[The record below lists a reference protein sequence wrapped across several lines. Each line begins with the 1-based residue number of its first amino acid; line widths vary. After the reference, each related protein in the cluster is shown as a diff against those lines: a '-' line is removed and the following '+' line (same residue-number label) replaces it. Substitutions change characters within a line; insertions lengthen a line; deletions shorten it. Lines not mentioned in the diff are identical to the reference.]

1 MAMKAIKMADDFVKI
16 KNVLISC
23 YDKTGLKYFAA
34 GLVKINLEIKIFSS
48 SGTYR
53 ELEAVA
59 KNNLVDISSYTGAS
73 EMPGG
78 LVKTL
83 HPKIHAGILADLN
96 DDAQRKYL
104 KDNKI
109 EAFDMVAVN
118 LYPFEKAVKEG
129 KGFSHARNNIDIGG
143 VSLLEAASKNF
154 LRVTVVSSPDDYA
167 TALESIRK
175 NNGSTDIA
183 TRLKLAKKAIS
194 HLQHYLTEINN
205 YFKNLEAGDIK

>member
-1 MAMKAIKMADDFVKI
+1 MKINRAI
-16 KNVLISC
+16 ISC
-23 YDKTGLKYFAA
+23 HDKTGLKEFVSE
-34 GLVKINLEIKIFSS
+34 LVKINPEIKIYSS

-53 ELEAVA
+53 ELETIA
-59 KNNLVDISSYTGAS
+59 KDRLVEISAYTGAS

-96 DDAQRKYL
+96 DNAQRKYL
-104 KDNKI
+104 KENGI
-109 EAFDMVAVN
+109 EAFDMVVVN

-129 KGFSHARNNIDIGG
+129 KGFSHAKNNIDIGG

-154 LRVTVVSSPDDYA
+154 LRVTAVSSPGDYA
-167 TALESIRK
+167 MALESIRK
-175 NNGSTDIA
+175 NNGSTDMS
-183 TRLKLAKKAIS
+183 TRLLLAKKAIS

-205 YFKNLEAGDIK
+205 YFRNLKEEEL

>member
-1 MAMKAIKMADDFVKI
+1 MKISNAI
-16 KNVLISC
+16 ISC
-23 YDKTGLKYFAA
+23 HDKKGLKEFVSE
-34 GLVKINLEIKIFSS
+34 LVKINPEIKIYSS

-53 ELEAVA
+53 ELETVA
-59 KNNLVDISSYTGAS
+59 KSNLVEISGYTGAN

-96 DDAQRKYL
+96 DEAQRKYL
-104 KDNKI
+104 DDNKI
-109 EAFDMVAVN
+109 EAFDMVVVN
-118 LYPFEKAVKEG
+118 LYPFEKAVAEG
-129 KGFSHARNNIDIGG
+129 KGFAHARNNMDIGG

-154 LRVTVVSSPDDYA
+154 PRVTVVSSPDDYA

-175 NNGSTDIA
+175 NNGSTDVA
-183 TRLKLAKKAIS
+183 TRLLLAKKAIS

-205 YFKNLEAGDIK
+205 YFKKLEMGDIQ